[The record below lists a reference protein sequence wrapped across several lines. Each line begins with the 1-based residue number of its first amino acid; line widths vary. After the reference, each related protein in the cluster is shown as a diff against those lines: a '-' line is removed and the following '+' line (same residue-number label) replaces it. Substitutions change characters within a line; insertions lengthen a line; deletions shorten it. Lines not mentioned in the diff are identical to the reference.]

1 MSEMVPASQAA
12 EILGVDKR
20 TVLRFARS
28 GKLRAY
34 RTPGGQHRF
43 RREDVERLAAGDGS
57 NCDVR
62 LSVSTVQN
70 KRDEVETLNLDVQA
84 RRAKREL
91 ARIESEDEAE
101 ELQRAE
107 ARRAEAL
114 ANKRALAEIRAKRE
128 REREQRD
135 AARARETEDRE
146 ATRAREAAE
155 RLQRTWEAEIISEV
169 LATLPRDVSPDAKAA
184 TSEALREAL
193 ASLRP
198 SDPRQLVAIAVSA
211 AIARALAPWQRRKE
225 TQAAIEEAERELPL
239 GARSYISPTE
249 WQIRYRAAAD
259 GAVRALPADVPISQV
274 RAAAHGEARKLA
286 AEFDRGEIEE
296 RHRRACERIAEGTY
310 LSGASRDEESAAKQA
325 VKAALG
331 KLAIGAS
338 NAELL
343 KARDVA
349 LAPFAARIKAAKDAD
364 RYLEHIAAYVDELG
378 DPERGEWDLGGLI
391 ERTRFT
397 EKLRKRIRPPLVQA
411 ILAGEVEDQQDARDF
426 IETAVDAQLDEGD

>member
-43 RREDVERLAAGDGS
+43 RREDVERLAAGDGTNS
-57 NCDVR
+57 DVR
-62 LSVSTVQN
+62 SSVSTVQN
-70 KRDEVETLNLDVQA
+70 KRDEVETLNLSVQA

-114 ANKRALAEIRAKRE
+114 ANKRALAEIRAKRA
-128 REREQRD
+128 RERE
-135 AARARETEDRE
+135 EHE
-146 ATRAREAAE
+146 ATRAKENRECEAARAREAAE
-155 RLQRTWEAEIISEV
+155 RERRTWETKIISEA
-169 LATLPRDVSPDAKAA
+169 LATIPRDVSPDAKAA
-184 TSEALREAL
+184 ASEALREAL
-193 ASLRP
+193 ASLAP
-198 SDPRQLVAIAVSA
+198 SDPRQLVAIAVSS
-211 AIARALAPWQRRKE
+211 AIARALAPWQRRKD
-225 TQAAIEEAERELPL
+225 TQAAIEEAERQLPL
-239 GARSYISPTE
+239 GARSYTSPTD

-259 GAVRALPADVPISQV
+259 GAIHALPADAPISQV
-274 RAAAHGEARKLA
+274 RSAAHGEASKLA
-286 AEFDRGEIEE
+286 AEFERGEIEK
-296 RHRRACERIAEGTY
+296 RHCHACERIAEGIY
-310 LSGASRDEESAAKQA
+310 LSSASQDERSAAKQA
-325 VKAALG
+325 VRTALG

-338 NAELL
+338 DGELL
-343 KARDVA
+343 EARDAA

-364 RYLEHIAAYVDELG
+364 RYLEHVPAYVDELG
-378 DPERGEWDLGGLI
+378 DPERGEWDLGGVI
-391 ERTRFT
+391 ERSRFA

-411 ILAGEVEDQQDARDF
+411 ILVGEVEDQQEAQEF
-426 IETAVDAQLDEGD
+426 IESTVDAALEEGD